1 MPGVITRIG
10 AAVGDTVTAGQ
21 PVLWMEAMKMEHAI
35 SAPAEGVLTTIAVEV
50 GQNID
55 AGAVVAVLEEQE

>member
-10 AAVGDTVTAGQ
+10 AAEGDSVTAGQ

-35 SAPAEGVLTTIAVEV
+35 SAPADGVIASIPVAV

-55 AGAVVAVLEEQE
+55 AGAVVAVLEDTE